1 MQYKSVV
8 QATFIKR
15 LNRFTAEVM
24 LKGEN
29 ILVHVKN
36 TGRLKELL
44 LEGTPCGLCKAENP
58 DRKTAYD
65 LISVLHKGNWVNI
78 DSFAPNTVAGEFL
91 GQGGLGEISLLKA
104 EQFYTVMQNTER
116 SRFDFYAEFSDGR
129 RAYIEVKGVTLV
141 EDGIAKF
148 PDAPTT
154 RGARHV
160 TTLTDCVKQG
170 FDAYV
175 LFVIQRKDAT
185 CFTPHQKQDPDFA
198 KALQNAHKAGVKIY
212 AIDCNTTADT
222 LLFGDFIEVNI

>member
-8 QATFIKR
+8 QGTFIKR

-24 LKGEN
+24 LNGEKL
-29 ILVHVKN
+29 LVHVKN

-44 LEGTPCGLCKAENP
+44 LPETPCGLCKAENP

-65 LISVLHKGNWVNI
+65 LISVLHKGDWVNI

-91 GQGGLGEISLLKA
+91 KHGGLGEISMLKA
-104 EQFYTVMQNTER
+104 EQFYVTSDAKER
-116 SRFDFYAEFSDGR
+116 SRFDFYAEFANGR
-129 RAYIEVKGVTLV
+129 KTYIEVKGVTLV

-160 TTLTDCVKQG
+160 STLIDCVKQG
-170 FDAYV
+170 FDACV
-175 LFVIQRKDAT
+175 LFVIQRKDALS
-185 CFTPHQKQDPDFA
+185 FTPHQKQDPDFT
-198 KALQNAHKAGVKIY
+198 KTLQNAHKAGVKIY
-212 AIDCNTTADT
+212 AIDCDVTADT
-222 LLFGDFIEVNI
+222 LSAGKFIEVNI